1 MPVLRTDVAGSEQTD
16 DGSDQTDDGSD
27 QTDDGSDQT
36 DDGSDQT
43 DDGSKVEH
51 PASKVPASKDAR
63 AARERAIEAITD
75 QARVARAR
83 APHSRAMW
91 IAAGSVLVISVIAC
105 VMILVADGEPTAKP
119 QSTEGRLGF
128 SPGIVI
134 GIAIGILIGFAI
146 AKQRNRD

>member
-1 MPVLRTDVAGSEQTD
+1 VQVRDVTSLARETASHMPVLRTDVAGSEQTD
-16 DGSDQTDDGSD
+16 DGSDQTDEVEP
-27 QTDDGSDQT
+27 T
-36 DDGSDQT
+36 
-43 DDGSKVEH
+43 SKVE
-51 PASKVPASKDAR
+51 PPSKDER
-63 AARERAIEAITD
+63 TARERAIEAITD
-75 QARVARAR
+75 QARVARAG

-105 VMILVADGEPTAKP
+105 VAILLSDGEPTAKP
-119 QSTEGRLGF
+119 QSAEGRLGF

>member
-1 MPVLRTDVAGSEQTD
+1 MPVLRTGVAG
-16 DGSDQTDDGSD
+16 
-27 QTDDGSDQT
+27 DQT

-43 DDGSKVEH
+43 DDGSKVEQ
-51 PASKVPASKDAR
+51 PASKDAR

-91 IAAGSVLVISVIAC
+91 IAAGLVLVISVIAC
-105 VMILVADGEPTAKP
+105 VAILVSDGEPTAKP
-119 QSTEGRLGF
+119 QSAEGRLGF

>member
-1 MPVLRTDVAGSEQTD
+1 VQVRDVTSLARETASHMPVLRTDVAGSEQTD
-16 DGSDQTDDGSD
+16 DGSDQTDEVEP
-27 QTDDGSDQT
+27 T
-36 DDGSDQT
+36 
-43 DDGSKVEH
+43 SKVE
-51 PASKVPASKDAR
+51 PPSK
-63 AARERAIEAITD
+63 ARERAIEAITD
-75 QARVARAR
+75 QARVARAG

-105 VMILVADGEPTAKP
+105 VAILLSDGEPTAKP
-119 QSTEGRLGF
+119 QSAEGRLGF